1 MLLLK
6 MKSVKTSDYFLPCI
20 ILSTFPPSL
29 QFNKMLVFILTSK
42 DSEVHNFKSTAV
54 GSDSFQYYTVTII
67 LNNKKHNKAKS
78 IQLWLLHIIFLS
90 ALSRYLLLTVIS
102 TSNFP
107 LFFHYISKRNTVMVK
122 EMYRLFF
129 LHGLDL
135 CLGTPVLPSVL
146 MHIKKIFGKIFTNFM
161 TLHMQW
167 RKKSTA
173 STAAVDFYCYRQEK
187 QEAIS

>member
-6 MKSVKTSDYFLPCI
+6 MKSVKTSDYFLPCT

-67 LNNKKHNKAKS
+67 LNNKKHNKTKS

-90 ALSRYLLLTVIS
+90 VLSRYLLLTVYIHFKFS
-102 TSNFP
+102 PVFP
-107 LFFHYISKRNTVMVK
+107 LYFQKEHCYGQSNVQIIFPAWIGSVFGDSCPALGPHAYQEDIWQNFHKLHDFAHAVK
-122 EMYRLFF
+122 EKKYCFHSSCRL
-129 LHGLDL
+129 LLL
-135 CLGTPVLPSVL
+135 
-146 MHIKKIFGKIFTNFM
+146 
-161 TLHMQW
+161 
-167 RKKSTA
+167 
-173 STAAVDFYCYRQEK
+173 
-187 QEAIS
+187 